1 MKKFNI
7 GLWIFL
13 LLAICLSCFGL
24 LNETI
29 PGGHD
34 LIFHLSRIEA
44 ISKGLQFGEFPVRI
58 YPDYFYGYGYANGIM
73 YPDLFLYP
81 AALLC
86 LVGVDVIL
94 AYKIMI
100 LVYTALTAIFIYR
113 ALIKITHHEWA
124 SRLGML
130 LYTVSLYR
138 IVDVWTR
145 AALGEVLAFM
155 FIPFILLGIY
165 YIFFDDERKWY
176 ELTIGFSGVFLS
188 HLLSGS
194 MWCEVMVA
202 ICLFSIIKL
211 FRHRKRL
218 WSLIKATMMSIL
230 LVSYCL
236 FPMFELLMNQKFR
249 VSDNSNYDLNW
260 LFSLKDVFLTY
271 SISGS
276 PDDWF
281 PGGVGISIIGI
292 VLLGML
298 AQRQEATQRQKNVA
312 WIGVIISFMVLIMT
326 SHLFP
331 WHFVLKYI
339 PIFARLQFPWRL
351 LMIATSFLTLAF
363 TLFYSLSSQIG
374 KILGIIIVAWSVWLG
389 VQAEYETI
397 NYYDPI
403 LVDPLARTDTS
414 SNSITDRHYTV
425 GNGEYIPL
433 ETDNDLM
440 IERENQ
446 YFVNQDIDYVANQV
460 GTTIT
465 IKFSGQ
471 TQPDLEIKVPLLYY
485 KGYGAKLND
494 ESLEVGSGDN
504 GVVRVIVRDI
514 VGEGMIV
521 VSYEGTILQ
530 KVTLV
535 VSICSLIGFIGIILF
550 SKSRKRHSF

>member
-1 MKKFNI
+1 M
-7 GLWIFL
+7 
-13 LLAICLSCFGL
+13 LAICLSCFGL

-194 MWCEVMVA
+194 MW
-202 ICLFSIIKL
+202 LSKL
-211 FRHRKRL
+211 WWRF
-218 WSLIKATMMSIL
+218 
-230 LVSYCL
+230 V
-236 FPMFELLMNQKFR
+236 
-249 VSDNSNYDLNW
+249 
-260 LFSLKDVFLTY
+260 Y
-271 SISGS
+271 S
-276 PDDWF
+276 
-281 PGGVGISIIGI
+281 
-292 VLLGML
+292 
-298 AQRQEATQRQKNVA
+298 
-312 WIGVIISFMVLIMT
+312 
-326 SHLFP
+326 
-331 WHFVLKYI
+331 
-339 PIFARLQFPWRL
+339 RL
-351 LMIATSFLTLAF
+351 L
-363 TLFYSLSSQIG
+363 
-374 KILGIIIVAWSVWLG
+374 
-389 VQAEYETI
+389 
-397 NYYDPI
+397 NYLD
-403 LVDPLARTDTS
+403 
-414 SNSITDRHYTV
+414 
-425 GNGEYIPL
+425 
-433 ETDNDLM
+433 
-440 IERENQ
+440 IES
-446 YFVNQDIDYVANQV
+446 D
-460 GTTIT
+460 
-465 IKFSGQ
+465 
-471 TQPDLEIKVPLLYY
+471 
-485 KGYGAKLND
+485 YGA
-494 ESLEVGSGDN
+494 
-504 GVVRVIVRDI
+504 
-514 VGEGMIV
+514 
-521 VSYEGTILQ
+521 
-530 KVTLV
+530 
-535 VSICSLIGFIGIILF
+535 
-550 SKSRKRHSF
+550 

>member
-1 MKKFNI
+1 M
-7 GLWIFL
+7 
-13 LLAICLSCFGL
+13 
-24 LNETI
+24 
-29 PGGHD
+29 
-34 LIFHLSRIEA
+34 
-44 ISKGLQFGEFPVRI
+44 
-58 YPDYFYGYGYANGIM
+58 
-73 YPDLFLYP
+73 
-81 AALLC
+81 
-86 LVGVDVIL
+86 
-94 AYKIMI
+94 
-100 LVYTALTAIFIYR
+100 
-113 ALIKITHHEWA
+113 
-124 SRLGML
+124 
-130 LYTVSLYR
+130 
-138 IVDVWTR
+138 
-145 AALGEVLAFM
+145 
-155 FIPFILLGIY
+155 
-165 YIFFDDERKWY
+165 
-176 ELTIGFSGVFLS
+176 
-188 HLLSGS
+188 
-194 MWCEVMVA
+194 
-202 ICLFSIIKL
+202 
-211 FRHRKRL
+211 
-218 WSLIKATMMSIL
+218 
-230 LVSYCL
+230 
-236 FPMFELLMNQKFR
+236 
-249 VSDNSNYDLNW
+249 
-260 LFSLKDVFLTY
+260 FLTY
-271 SISGS
+271 WISGS

-312 WIGVIISFMVLIMT
+312 WIGVIISFVVLIMT

-363 TLFYSLSSQIG
+363 ALFYSLSSQIG

-403 LVDPLARTDTS
+403 LVDPLARTDTL

-446 YFVNQDIDYVANQV
+446 YFVNQDIDYVASQV

-465 IKFSGQ
+465 IEFSGQ
-471 TQPDLEIKVPLLYY
+471 TQPDLEIEVPLLYY

-550 SKSRKRHSF
+550 SKSRKIHSF

>member
-194 MWCEVMVA
+194 MWCEVMGA

-363 TLFYSLSSQIG
+363 ALFYSLSSQIG

-504 GVVRVIVRDI
+504 GVVRVIVRDV